1 MLKTK
6 FTAPPGTQEI
16 IMERTFDAPRQRIFK
31 AYTDPSLVEQWW
43 GTANMTTVID
53 KMDVRKGGQWR
64 WLQRDAEGNEFAHN
78 GVYHEITSPER
89 IINTYEFEGLPG
101 NVGLVILTLEEQDG
115 KTMLTEKSIF
125 PSVEARDATM
135 QSGMTE
141 GSIEIMDRL
150 EELVTK
156 P

>member
-16 IMERTFDAPRQRIFK
+16 VMERTFNAPRQRIFK
-31 AYTDPSLVEQWW
+31 AYTDPSLVAQWW
-43 GTANMTTVID
+43 GTASMTTVID

-64 WLQRDAEGNEFAHN
+64 WLQRDADGNEYAHN
-78 GVYHEITSPER
+78 GVYHEIASPER

-115 KTMLTEKSIF
+115 KTKLTEKSVF
-125 PSVEARDATM
+125 PSVEVRDATI

-141 GSIEIMDRL
+141 GSIEVMDRL
-150 EELVTK
+150 EMLLAK
-156 P
+156 M

>member
-16 IMERTFDAPRQRIFK
+16 IMERTFDAPRQRVFK
-31 AYTDPSLVEQWW
+31 AYTDPSLVAQWW
-43 GTANMTTVID
+43 GTASMTTVID
-53 KMDVRKGGQWR
+53 KMEVKKGGQWR
-64 WLQRDAEGNEFAHN
+64 WLQRDAQGNEYAHN

-101 NVGLVILTLEEQDG
+101 NVGLVILTLEEQG
-115 KTMLTEKSIF
+115 TRTKLTEKSIF
-125 PSVEARDATM
+125 PSVEARDATL

-141 GSIEIMDRL
+141 GGSEIMDNL
-150 EELVTK
+150 EKLLAK
-156 P
+156 L